1 MKKGLLIIMS
11 GPSGVGK
18 GTIRQKVMEDPSLK
32 LYFSVSVTTR
42 QMRAGEKHG
51 REYWFINQDEFD
63 DLMNNG
69 KLLEWNRYVG
79 HSYGTPIDPINEHR
93 AAGDN
98 VLMEIDVHG
107 ATHVLKKVQGD
118 KGVLTFFILPPSLE
132 ELERRIRGRCSED
145 EETIQR
151 RLNQAR
157 EEMEQKDNYMFNV
170 TNDTVEQA
178 AADIVK
184 IIKEQ
189 LEAQ

>member
-18 GTIRQKVMEDPSLK
+18 GTIRQKVMENEELK

-42 QMRAGEKHG
+42 NMRAGEQHG
-51 REYWFINQDEFD
+51 REYWFISQEEFD
-63 DLMNNG
+63 DMMNNG

-93 AAGDN
+93 EAGDN

-107 ATHVLKKVQGD
+107 ATHVLKKTQGD
-118 KGVLTFFILPPSLE
+118 PGVITFFILPPSLE
-132 ELERRIRGRCSED
+132 ELESRIRGRCTED

-151 RLNQAR
+151 RLQQAR
-157 EEMEQKDNYMFNV
+157 DEIAQKDNYKYNV
-170 TNDTVEQA
+170 IND
-178 AADIVK
+178 DIDRTAQEIVD
-184 IIKEQ
+184 IIKKE
-189 LEAQ
+189 LEA

>member
-18 GTIRQKVMEDPSLK
+18 GTIRQKVMENEELK

-42 QMRAGEKHG
+42 KMRAGEQHG
-51 REYWFINQDEFD
+51 REYWFISQEEFD
-63 DLMNNG
+63 DMMNNG

-93 AAGDN
+93 EAGDN

-107 ATHVLKKVQGD
+107 ATHVLKKTQGD
-118 KGVLTFFILPPSLE
+118 PGVITFFILPPSLE
-132 ELERRIRGRCSED
+132 ELESRIRGRCTED

-151 RLNQAR
+151 RLQQAR
-157 EEMEQKDNYMFNV
+157 DEIAQKDNYKYNV
-170 TNDTVEQA
+170 IND
-178 AADIVK
+178 DIDRTAQEIVD
-184 IIKEQ
+184 IIKKE
-189 LEAQ
+189 LEA

>member
-18 GTIRQKVMEDPSLK
+18 GTIRQKVMESEELK

-42 QMRAGEKHG
+42 KMRAGEQHG
-51 REYWFINQDEFD
+51 REYWFISQEEFD
-63 DLMNNG
+63 DMMNSG

-93 AAGDN
+93 ELGDN

-107 ATHVLKKVQGD
+107 ATHVLKKTQGD
-118 KGVLTFFILPPSLE
+118 AGVITFFILPPSLE
-132 ELERRIRGRCSED
+132 ELESRIRGRCTED

-151 RLNQAR
+151 RLQQAR
-157 EEMEQKDNYMFNV
+157 DEIALKDNYKYNV
-170 TNDTVEQA
+170 IND
-178 AADIVK
+178 DIDRTAK
-184 IIKEQ
+184 EIIDIIKKE
-189 LEAQ
+189 LEA